1 MKAVRNI
8 LFGLCVIGAIFW
20 YYYKDEFTIKNV
32 IESIGD
38 NTSLVNRETT
48 FQVSNCLSEPFKSD
62 IVDELFDEIKN
73 TYKNHGI
80 AVSFKD
86 LNNNYELNFNEKK
99 IYYSASASK
108 VFDVIYLFE
117 NNIDL
122 TESLVYR
129 PDIDMKGSVGMKK
142 HKYYD
147 KVTLLELIT
156 HLLRYSDN
164 TAHYMLIE
172 YIGVNNL
179 RNYFK
184 EYNLNINE
192 ADPFVSN
199 YTATLARASIERL
212 YNLLNS
218 DNEDYKTIKDSM
230 INNNMNSLNFDNVL
244 INHKYG
250 WYESTYHDVGF
261 YDSDNPYVIAVLTT
275 SGNGDYN
282 YIVNDISKKIYNIY
296 SKNLELK
303 KEFCNNKI

>member
-8 LFGLCVIGAIFW
+8 FLGLCVICGLFW
-20 YYYKDEFTIKNV
+20 YYYKGEFTIND
-32 IESIGD
+32 IEENFVD
-38 NTSLVNRETT
+38 NSTMVNRETT
-48 FQVSNCLSEPFKSD
+48 FQISNCLNEPYKSEK
-62 IVDELFDEIKN
+62 IDELFNELKN
-73 TYKNHGI
+73 TYVNRGV

-86 LNNNYELNFNEKK
+86 LNNNYELNFNEEK

-108 VFDVIYLFE
+108 VFDVIYILE

-147 KVTLLELIT
+147 KVTLLELIS

-172 YIGVNNL
+172 YIGVDNL
-179 RNYFK
+179 KNYFK
-184 EYNLNINE
+184 EYNLNITVD
-192 ADPFVSN
+192 DPFVRN
-199 YTATLARASIERL
+199 YTATLARISIERL

-230 INNNMNSLNFDNVL
+230 NNNNMNSLSFDNIL

-250 WYESTYHDVGF
+250 WYESTYHDIGF

-275 SGNGDYN
+275 SGSSDYN
-282 YIVNDISKKIYNIY
+282 YVVNDISKKIYNIY
-296 SKNLELK
+296 TKNLELK
-303 KEFCNNKI
+303 REYCSNI

>member
-8 LFGLCVIGAIFW
+8 FLGLCVICGLFW
-20 YYYKDEFTIKNV
+20 YYYKGEFTINDIEENFVDNSTMV
-32 IESIGD
+32 I
-38 NTSLVNRETT
+38 RETT
-48 FQVSNCLSEPFKSD
+48 FQISNCLNEPYKSEK
-62 IVDELFDEIKN
+62 IDELFNELKN
-73 TYKNHGI
+73 TYVNRGI

-108 VFDVIYLFE
+108 VFDVIYILE

-147 KVTLLELIT
+147 KVTLLELIS

-230 INNNMNSLNFDNVL
+230 NNNNMNSLSFDNVL

-250 WYESTYHDVGF
+250 WYESTYHDIGF

-275 SGNGDYN
+275 SGSSDYN
-282 YIVNDISKKIYNIY
+282 YVVNDISKKIYNIY

-303 KEFCNNKI
+303 REFCSQI

>member
-8 LFGLCVIGAIFW
+8 FLGLCVICGLFW
-20 YYYKDEFTIKNV
+20 YYYKGEFTIND
-32 IESIGD
+32 IEESFVD
-38 NTSLVNRETT
+38 NSTMVNRETT
-48 FQVSNCLSEPFKSD
+48 FQISNCLNEPYKSEK
-62 IVDELFDEIKN
+62 IDELFNELKN
-73 TYKNHGI
+73 TYVNRGD

-86 LNNNYELNFNEKK
+86 LNNNYELNFNEEK

-108 VFDVIYLFE
+108 VFDVIYILE

-147 KVTLLELIT
+147 KVTLLELIS

-172 YIGVNNL
+172 YIGVDNL
-179 RNYFK
+179 KNYFK
-184 EYNLNINE
+184 EYNLNITVD
-192 ADPFVSN
+192 DPFVRN
-199 YTATLARASIERL
+199 YTATLARISIERL

-230 INNNMNSLNFDNVL
+230 NNNNMNSLSFDNIL

-250 WYESTYHDVGF
+250 WYESTYHDIGF

-275 SGNGDYN
+275 SGSSDYN
-282 YIVNDISKKIYNIY
+282 YVVNDISKKIYNIY
-296 SKNLELK
+296 TKNLELK
-303 KEFCNNKI
+303 REYCSNI

>member
-8 LFGLCVIGAIFW
+8 FLGLCVICGLFW
-20 YYYKDEFTIKNV
+20 YYYKGEFTIND
-32 IESIGD
+32 IEENFVD
-38 NTSLVNRETT
+38 NSTMVNRETT
-48 FQVSNCLSEPFKSD
+48 FQVSNCLSEPYKSEK
-62 IVDELFDEIKN
+62 IDELFSELKN
-73 TYKNHGI
+73 TYVNRGI

-86 LNNNYELNFNEKK
+86 LNNNYELNFNEEK

-108 VFDVIYLFE
+108 VFDVIYILE

-147 KVTLLELIT
+147 KVTLLELIS

-172 YIGVNNL
+172 YIGVDNL
-179 RNYFK
+179 KNYFK
-184 EYNLNINE
+184 EYNLNITVD
-192 ADPFVSN
+192 DPFVRN
-199 YTATLARASIERL
+199 YTATLARISIERL

-230 INNNMNSLNFDNVL
+230 NNNNMNSLSFDNIL
-244 INHKYG
+244 LNHKYG
-250 WYESTYHDVGF
+250 WYESTYHDIGF

-275 SGNGDYN
+275 SGSSDYN
-282 YIVNDISKKIYNIY
+282 YVVNDISKKIYNIY
-296 SKNLELK
+296 TKNLELK
-303 KEFCNNKI
+303 REYCSNI

>member
-8 LFGLCVIGAIFW
+8 FLGLCVICGLFW
-20 YYYKDEFTIKNV
+20 YYYKGEFTIND
-32 IESIGD
+32 IEENFVD
-38 NTSLVNRETT
+38 NSTMVNRETT
-48 FQVSNCLSEPFKSD
+48 FQISNCLNEPYKSEK
-62 IVDELFDEIKN
+62 IDELFNELKN
-73 TYKNHGI
+73 TYVNRGI

-86 LNNNYELNFNEKK
+86 LNNNYELNFNEEK

-108 VFDVIYLFE
+108 VFDVIYILE

-122 TESLVYR
+122 TGSLVYR

-147 KVTLLELIT
+147 KVTLLELIS

-172 YIGVNNL
+172 YIGVDNL
-179 RNYFK
+179 KNYFK
-184 EYNLNINE
+184 EYNLNITVD
-192 ADPFVSN
+192 DPFVRN
-199 YTATLARASIERL
+199 YTATLARISIERL

-230 INNNMNSLNFDNVL
+230 NNNNMNSLSFDNIL

-250 WYESTYHDVGF
+250 WYESTYHDIGF

-275 SGNGDYN
+275 SGSSDYN
-282 YIVNDISKKIYNIY
+282 YVVNDISKKIYNIY
-296 SKNLELK
+296 TKNLELK
-303 KEFCNNKI
+303 REYCSNI

>member
-8 LFGLCVIGAIFW
+8 FLGLCVICGLFW
-20 YYYKDEFTIKNV
+20 YYYKGEFTINDIEENFVDNSTMV
-32 IESIGD
+32 I
-38 NTSLVNRETT
+38 RETT
-48 FQVSNCLSEPFKSD
+48 FQISNCLNEPYKSEK
-62 IVDELFDEIKN
+62 IDELFNELKN
-73 TYKNHGI
+73 TYVNRGI

-86 LNNNYELNFNEKK
+86 LNNNYELKLNENK

-108 VFDVIYLFE
+108 VFDVIYILE

-147 KVTLLELIT
+147 KVTLLELIS

-172 YIGVNNL
+172 YIGVDNL
-179 RNYFK
+179 KNYFK
-184 EYNLNINE
+184 EYNLNITVD
-192 ADPFVSN
+192 DPFVRN
-199 YTATLARASIERL
+199 YTATLARISIERL

-230 INNNMNSLNFDNVL
+230 NNNNMNSLSFDNVL

-250 WYESTYHDVGF
+250 WYESTYHDIGF

-275 SGNGDYN
+275 SGSSDYN
-282 YIVNDISKKIYNIY
+282 YVVNDISKKIYNIY
-296 SKNLELK
+296 FKNLELK
-303 KEFCNNKI
+303 REFCSQI

>member
-8 LFGLCVIGAIFW
+8 FLGLCVICGLFW
-20 YYYKDEFTIKNV
+20 YYYKSEFTIND
-32 IESIGD
+32 IEENFVD
-38 NTSLVNRETT
+38 NSTMVNRETT
-48 FQVSNCLSEPFKSD
+48 FQISNCLNEPYKSE
-62 IVDELFDEIKN
+62 IIDELFNELKN
-73 TYKNHGI
+73 TYVNRGI

-86 LNNNYELNFNEKK
+86 LNNNYELNFNEGK
-99 IYYSASASK
+99 IFYSASASK
-108 VFDVIYLFE
+108 VFDVIYILE

-147 KVTLLELIT
+147 KVTLLELIS

-172 YIGVNNL
+172 YIGVDNL
-179 RNYFK
+179 KNYFK
-184 EYNLNINE
+184 EYNLNITVD
-192 ADPFVSN
+192 DPFVRN
-199 YTATLARASIERL
+199 YTATLARISIERL

-230 INNNMNSLNFDNVL
+230 NNNNMNSLSFDNIL

-250 WYESTYHDVGF
+250 WYESTYHDIGF

-275 SGNGDYN
+275 SGSSDYN
-282 YIVNDISKKIYNIY
+282 YVVNDISKKIYNIY
-296 SKNLELK
+296 TKNLELK
-303 KEFCNNKI
+303 REYCSKI

>member
-8 LFGLCVIGAIFW
+8 FLGLCVICGLFW
-20 YYYKDEFTIKNV
+20 YYYKGEFTIND
-32 IESIGD
+32 IEENFVD
-38 NTSLVNRETT
+38 NSTMVNRETT
-48 FQVSNCLSEPFKSD
+48 FQISNCLNEPYKSEK
-62 IVDELFDEIKN
+62 IDELFNELKN
-73 TYKNHGI
+73 TYVNRGI

-86 LNNNYELNFNEKK
+86 LNNNYELNFNEEK

-108 VFDVIYLFE
+108 VFDVIYILE

-122 TESLVYR
+122 TGSLVYR

-147 KVTLLELIT
+147 KVTLLELIS

-172 YIGVNNL
+172 YIGVDNL
-179 RNYFK
+179 KNYFK
-184 EYNLNINE
+184 EYNLNITVD
-192 ADPFVSN
+192 DPFVRN
-199 YTATLARASIERL
+199 YTATLARISIERL

-230 INNNMNSLNFDNVL
+230 NNNNMNSLSFDNIL

-250 WYESTYHDVGF
+250 WYESTYHDIGF

-275 SGNGDYN
+275 SGSSDYN
-282 YIVNDISKKIYNIY
+282 YVVNDISKKIYNIY
-296 SKNLELK
+296 TNNLELK
-303 KEFCNNKI
+303 REYCSNI

>member
-8 LFGLCVIGAIFW
+8 FLGLCVICGLFW
-20 YYYKDEFTIKNV
+20 YYYKGEFTINDIEENFVDNSTMV
-32 IESIGD
+32 I
-38 NTSLVNRETT
+38 RETT
-48 FQVSNCLSEPFKSD
+48 FQISNCLNEPYKSEK
-62 IVDELFDEIKN
+62 IDELFNELKN
-73 TYKNHGI
+73 TYVNRGI

-108 VFDVIYLFE
+108 VFDVIYILE

-147 KVTLLELIT
+147 KVTLLELIS

-172 YIGVNNL
+172 YIGVDNL
-179 RNYFK
+179 KNYFK
-184 EYNLNINE
+184 EYNLNITVD
-192 ADPFVSN
+192 DPFVRN
-199 YTATLARASIERL
+199 YTATLARISIERL

-230 INNNMNSLNFDNVL
+230 NNNNMNSLSFDNVL

-250 WYESTYHDVGF
+250 WYESTYHDIGF

-275 SGNGDYN
+275 SGSSDYN
-282 YIVNDISKKIYNIY
+282 YVVNDISKKIYNIY
-296 SKNLELK
+296 FKNLELK
-303 KEFCNNKI
+303 REFCSQI